1 MGKKQNIRGGKINTL
16 QKIYANGQKTVTE
29 TTQRLRG
36 GYSSVKFIQTYEFRQ
51 MKVTLKNFAKLF

>member
-1 MGKKQNIRGGKINTL
+1 MGKKQNIRGGEKYIT
-16 QKIYANGQKTVTE
+16 YANGQKTVTE